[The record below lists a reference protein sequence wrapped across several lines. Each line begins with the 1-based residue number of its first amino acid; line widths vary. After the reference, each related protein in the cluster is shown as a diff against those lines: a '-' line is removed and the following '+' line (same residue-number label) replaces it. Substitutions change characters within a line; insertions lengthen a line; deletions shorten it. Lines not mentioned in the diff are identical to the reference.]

1 MKNWLSVVSCWLLG
15 NTRVVFST
23 DNAFLLT
30 TNNQQPITVKLKS
43 NLHLSTKN
51 HFTKIKFA

>member
-1 MKNWLSVVSCWLLG
+1 MKNWLFVVSCWLLG

-30 TNNQQPITVKLKS
+30 TNNQQPIKS